1 MSAYV
6 AGTAFFV
13 LWKCNV
19 CYVVYQDRD
28 SMAETVAVLY
38 DDVYILLFRRI
49 CVRYSCGFFPEECFL
64 IKDLPDILYAG
75 SHYTHR
81 HCPIH
86 ENNVALYVDYPK

>member
-6 AGTAFFV
+6 AGAAFFV

-38 DDVYILLFRRI
+38 DDVYILLFRRM

-64 IKDLPDILYAG
+64 IKDLPDNLYAG

>member
-6 AGTAFFV
+6 AGAAFFV
-13 LWKCNV
+13 LLKCNV

-38 DDVYILLFRRI
+38 DDVYILLFRRM

-64 IKDLPDILYAG
+64 IKDLPDNLYAG

>member
-6 AGTAFFV
+6 AGAAFFV
-13 LWKCNV
+13 LWECNV

-28 SMAETVAVLY
+28 SMAETVTVLY
-38 DDVYILLFRRI
+38 DDVSILLFRRM
-49 CVRYSCGFFPEECFL
+49 CARYSCGTFAEGCFL
-64 IKDLPDILYAG
+64 IKDLPDSQYAG

>member
-13 LWKCNV
+13 LWECNV
-19 CYVVYQDRD
+19 CYVVYQNRD

-38 DDVYILLFRRI
+38 DDVYILLFRRM
-49 CVRYSCGFFPEECFL
+49 CVRYACAFFLEECFL
-64 IKDLPDILYAG
+64 IKDLPDNLYAG

>member
-1 MSAYV
+1 
-6 AGTAFFV
+6 
-13 LWKCNV
+13 
-19 CYVVYQDRD
+19 
-28 SMAETVAVLY
+28 MAETVAVLY
-38 DDVYILLFRRI
+38 DDVYILLFRRM

-64 IKDLPDILYAG
+64 IKDLSDNLYAG